1 MADARRDNSPDSRE
15 TIRSGVQEIE
25 HLIGRQEYHEAMI
38 RAGETLKLM
47 VDTLCEREDIPD
59 GSLIERI
66 DELENHGVLDKN
78 AYERYNR
85 IRMIASKARHEN
97 DNSAYNANQI
107 HRLLAD
113 EVSVFPGMDDLQ
125 AAGTGRHALREKGS
139 ARLAADRS
147 ERDNR
152 FEREARQQDA
162 IRRAK
167 RAEKLLAEISDKD
180 AGEAQAP
187 AEKTAQNSKNPE
199 STESAENIESTGNSE
214 TSKAEAKEGISVVG
228 NASAGSMEAMP
239 DKPAAE
245 STEAAPDETPEGSA
259 ESTPEKPAESAEA
272 APEKPAESAEAVPE
286 GRDAASEMTAEEG
299 QEEESQDEER
309 QADERETLRGRLA
322 ANRSASRRR
331 RAMNAGPSISPS
343 AVIKPVLLIAIIIV
357 LLVIIRLL
365 QPAGD
370 ISGTA
375 AQTAAAASSV
385 AGESTESGATDE
397 STESGAT
404 DESTE
409 SGAADESAEGSSA
422 ADAETTAAES
432 AETTAQAASETAAQ
446 TKAATASYRVKA
458 DVEIVRVR
466 KTPKTDDDTNIAGL
480 LAAGD
485 KVSYVG
491 DQDDQWAIINYNG
504 KEAYVAKQYLEK
516 VE

>member
-25 HLIGRQEYHEAMI
+25 HLIGRQQYHEAMI

-47 VDTLCEREDIPD
+47 VDTLCAREDIPD

-85 IRMIASKARHEN
+85 IRMIASKAKHEN

-167 RAEKLLAEISDKD
+167 RAEKLLAEISDKN
-180 AGEAQAP
+180 AGEAQAS

-199 STESAENIESTGNSE
+199 STERAENIESTGNSE

-245 STEAAPDETPEGSA
+245 STEAAPDETPAGSA
-259 ESTPEKPAESAEA
+259 EAAPEKPAESAEA

-309 QADERETLRGRLA
+309 QADERETPRGRLA

-370 ISGTA
+370 TSGTA
-375 AQTAAAASSV
+375 AETAAAASSV
-385 AGESTESGATDE
+385 AGE

-446 TKAATASYRVKA
+446 TKAAAASYRVKA

>member
-25 HLIGRQEYHEAMI
+25 HLIGRQQYHEAMI

-85 IRMIASKARHEN
+85 IRMIASKAKHEN

-199 STESAENIESTGNSE
+199 STESTENIESTGDSE
-214 TSKAEAKEGISVVG
+214 TSKAEAKEGISVVE

-245 STEAAPDETPEGSA
+245 STEAAPDETPEG
-259 ESTPEKPAESAEA
+259 SAEA

-299 QEEESQDEER
+299 QEEESRDEER
-309 QADERETLRGRLA
+309 QAEERETLRGRLA

-375 AQTAAAASSV
+375 AETAAAASSV
-385 AGESTESGATDE
+385 SGE

-446 TKAATASYRVKA
+446 TKAAAASYRVKA

>member
-25 HLIGRQEYHEAMI
+25 HLIGRQQYHEAMI

-47 VDTLCEREDIPD
+47 VDTLCAREDIPD

-113 EVSVFPGMDDLQ
+113 EVSAFPGMDDLQ

-199 STESAENIESTGNSE
+199 STESTENIESTGDSE
-214 TSKAEAKEGISVVG
+214 TSKAEAKEGISVVE
-228 NASAGSMEAMP
+228 NASAGSMEAML

-245 STEAAPDETPEGSA
+245 STEAAPDETPTGSA
-259 ESTPEKPAESAEA
+259 EAAPEKPAESAEA
-272 APEKPAESAEAVPE
+272 VPEKPAESAEAVPE

-309 QADERETLRGRLA
+309 QADERETPRGRLA

-370 ISGTA
+370 TSGTA
-375 AQTAAAASSV
+375 AETAAAASSV
-385 AGESTESGATDE
+385 AGE

-446 TKAATASYRVKA
+446 TKAAAASYRVKA

>member
-1 MADARRDNSPDSRE
+1 MADAKRDNSPDSRE

-47 VDTLCEREDIPD
+47 VDTLCAREDIPD

-85 IRMIASKARHEN
+85 IRMIASKAKHEN

-180 AGEAQAP
+180 AGEAQAS
-187 AEKTAQNSKNPE
+187 AEKTAPNSKNPE

-214 TSKAEAKEGISVVG
+214 TSKAEAKEGISVVE

-245 STEAAPDETPEGSA
+245 STEAAPDETPKGSA
-259 ESTPEKPAESAEA
+259 EATPEKPAESAEA
-272 APEKPAESAEAVPE
+272 VPEKPAEGAEAVPE

-299 QEEESQDEER
+299 QEEESRDEER

-375 AQTAAAASSV
+375 AETAAAASSV

-404 DESTE
+404 DEST
-409 SGAADESAEGSSA
+409 EGSSA

-446 TKAATASYRVKA
+446 TKAAAASYRVKA

>member
-47 VDTLCEREDIPD
+47 VDTLCAREDIPD

-113 EVSVFPGMDDLQ
+113 EVSAFPGMDDLQ

-199 STESAENIESTGNSE
+199 STESTENIESTGDSE
-214 TSKAEAKEGISVVG
+214 TSKAEAKEGISVVE
-228 NASAGSMEAMP
+228 NASAGSMEAML

-245 STEAAPDETPEGSA
+245 STEAAPDETPTGSA
-259 ESTPEKPAESAEA
+259 EAAPEKPAESAEA
-272 APEKPAESAEAVPE
+272 VPEKPAESAEAVPE

-309 QADERETLRGRLA
+309 QADERETPRGRLA

-375 AQTAAAASSV
+375 AETAAAASSV
-385 AGESTESGATDE
+385 AGE

-446 TKAATASYRVKA
+446 TKAAAASYRVKA

>member
-47 VDTLCEREDIPD
+47 VDTLCAREDIPD

-85 IRMIASKARHEN
+85 IRMIASKAKHEN

-180 AGEAQAP
+180 AGEAQVP

-214 TSKAEAKEGISVVG
+214 TSKAEAKEGISVVE

-245 STEAAPDETPEGSA
+245 STEAAPDETPAGSA
-259 ESTPEKPAESAEA
+259 EAAPEKPAESAEA

-299 QEEESQDEER
+299 QEEESRDEER

-370 ISGTA
+370 TSGTA
-375 AQTAAAASSV
+375 AETAAAASSV
-385 AGESTESGATDE
+385 SGESTK
-397 STESGAT
+397 SGAT

-446 TKAATASYRVKA
+446 TKAAAASYRVKA